1 MSNNDITQYVHK
13 DQDKSNDKV
22 ISLEAAQ
29 ELIVAVME
37 RQVKRLFIL
46 CLVIFITLF
55 VALVASNAAWLYY
68 ENQFEDVTTSVTQE
82 TSADGG
88 GSAVINGENA
98 GAVFYGEGKT
108 DSNN

>member
-1 MSNNDITQYVHK
+1 MSDVTEYVHK
-13 DQDKSNDKV
+13 DQIKNDKM

-46 CLVIFITLF
+46 CLVIFI
-55 VALVASNAAWLYY
+55 ALVASNAAWLYY

-98 GAVFYGEGKT
+98 GAVFYGESET

>member
-13 DQDKSNDKV
+13 DQDKSNDKM

-68 ENQFEDVTTSVTQE
+68 ENQFEDVVTETYSAETDQGGTAIANGDGSVTL
-82 TSADGG
+82 
-88 GSAVINGENA
+88 NGE
-98 GAVFYGEGKT
+98 
-108 DSNN
+108 SNLHKNN

>member
-1 MSNNDITQYVHK
+1 MSDVTEYVHK
-13 DQDKSNDKV
+13 DQIKNDKM

-46 CLVIFITLF
+46 CLVIFI
-55 VALVASNAAWLYY
+55 VLVASNAAWLYY

-98 GAVFYGEGKT
+98 GAVFYGESKT

>member
-1 MSNNDITQYVHK
+1 MSDVTEYVHK
-13 DQDKSNDKV
+13 DQIKNDKM

-46 CLVIFITLF
+46 CLVIFI
-55 VALVASNAAWLYY
+55 ALVASNAAWLYY

-98 GAVFYGEGKT
+98 GAVFYGESKT

>member
-13 DQDKSNDKV
+13 DQDKSNDKM

-46 CLVIFITLF
+46 CLVIF

-98 GAVFYGEGKT
+98 GAVFYGESKADG
-108 DSNN
+108 NN